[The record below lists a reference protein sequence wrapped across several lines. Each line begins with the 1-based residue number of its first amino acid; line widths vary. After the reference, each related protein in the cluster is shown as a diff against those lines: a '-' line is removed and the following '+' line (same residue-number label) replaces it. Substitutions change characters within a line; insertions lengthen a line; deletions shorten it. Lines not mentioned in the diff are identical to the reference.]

1 VVREAVVVGVVLTVE
16 HEGQAPDLMP
26 VDISVE
32 LAGLIAR
39 YPLPAGVLDADMNQT
54 EMAQALKTSMPTI
67 NKWISSENMPVVQEG
82 GLGKAYI
89 LRLSHCWAWKQARDD
104 SERVR
109 QRHSASQINALQASF
124 LGIDIEDPQ
133 ASLSAKQRSELAQAD
148 ILHSK
153 AMQQRRQLVPLD
165 DIVEL
170 LESIFTIT
178 RDKIEAMPDILERE
192 LGLRPEQVVMVQR
205 IGADLLTSLSEKIEE
220 KELSERDVVDV
231 EVQKQWLI

>member
-1 VVREAVVVGVVLTVE
+1 MTVE

-26 VDISVE
+26 VDIPVE
-32 LAGLIAR
+32 LADLIAR

-220 KELSERDVVDV
+220 KELRERDVVDV

>member
-1 VVREAVVVGVVLTVE
+1 MVREGVVVGVVLTVE

-32 LAGLIAR
+32 LADLIAR

-82 GLGKAYI
+82 GLGKAYT
-89 LRLSHCWAWKQARDD
+89 LRLSHCWAWKQARDE

-178 RDKIEAMPDILERE
+178 RDKVEAMPDILERE

>member
-1 VVREAVVVGVVLTVE
+1 
-16 HEGQAPDLMP
+16 
-26 VDISVE
+26 
-32 LAGLIAR
+32 
-39 YPLPAGVLDADMNQT
+39 
-54 EMAQALKTSMPTI
+54 
-67 NKWISSENMPVVQEG
+67 MPVVQEG

-178 RDKIEAMPDILERE
+178 RDKVEAMPDILERE
-192 LGLRPEQVVMVQR
+192 LGLRPEQVIMVQR
-205 IGADLLTSLSEKIEE
+205 IGADLLTSLSEKI
-220 KELSERDVVDV
+220 
-231 EVQKQWLI
+231 